1 MDLKEWVDWYN
12 QLLDR
17 VDLDKISEAL
27 GRKVTKIVL

>member
-17 VDLDKISEAL
+17 VDLDKINEAL
-27 GRKVTKIVL
+27 GRKVTKIVM

>member
-1 MDLKEWVDWYN
+1 MEWVDWYN

-17 VDLDKISEAL
+17 VDLDKINEAL